1 MGTEF
6 GMVPRNRTDFQ
17 EFAKKVLITF
27 NYGETIE
34 EKQSYRRQL
43 SKHSLFSLRG
53 EFQEM
58 YHMLNSNFENFTV
71 NKSLATHHFLEK
83 EV

>member
-6 GMVPRNRTDFQ
+6 GMVSRNKTDLQ

-34 EKQSYRRQL
+34 EKQNYRRQL

-58 YHMLNSNFENFTV
+58 YHMLNSNYENFIV